1 MPEDKKPPQEFINWL
16 FAYYGEREAGA
27 YYAYVIKTGE
37 WQNDSIYLYWLK
49 NVASQE
55 GDNEEKL
62 RKAVGADALASILQ
76 KLRYTTDMTESE
88 AVELYTK
95 YEPIA
100 TSNLKAFLE
109 GLSPEIRNELN
120 QFSSEKDLQDRINRL
135 DVDRATK
142 ASIYDYMLSQE
153 TTAGMAIKAAE
164 GRSLAEEVEA
174 KAAQEKLKYEG
185 EVSKMQEQN
194 VITQMLDR
202 IQRTQPTPSAAPTGG
217 KDWESTQ
224 RLIDIFNKSPYQAGL
239 GEDIKRRLG
248 EVERQSEVQR
258 MRSLGWPVGKG
269 EQAFPMETAERERAR
284 ALLSAEQLQASRN
297 FMDEQKRA
305 EREGFNRALRSHFPY
320 PSPEP
325 TISRLIGQT
334 GLGKGTRLASFMES
348 ELRNEPGLER
358 RRRKWWEGILSLHE
372 PGPKYYTPDYL
383 AGMALLRN
391 PSLNPEELR
400 KESFVG
406 GRNESAS
413 ATLLD
418 PLYSVFN
425 EPIFRQRYFRR
436 PGVGTVPRLQP
447 AVRFR

>member
-62 RKAVGADALASILQ
+62 RKAVGADALAGILQ
-76 KLRYTTDMTESE
+76 KLLDTTDMTQAE
-88 AVELYTK
+88 AEELYAK
-95 YEPIA
+95 YESIA
-100 TSNLKAFLE
+100 VSNLKAFLE

-174 KAAQEKLKYEG
+174 RAEQERVKYQG
-185 EVSKMQEQN
+185 EVSKIKEQN
-194 VITQMLDR
+194 DINQMLDR
-202 IQRTQPTPSAAPTGG
+202 LRRSPYVGG

-248 EVERQSEVQR
+248 EVERLSEVER
-258 MRSLGWPVGKG
+258 MRSLGWPVGEG
-269 EQAFPMETAERERAR
+269 EQASPMETAERERAR

-305 EREGFNRALRSHFPY
+305 EREGFNRALRRHFPY

-334 GLGKGTRLASFMES
+334 GLGKGTKLASFMES

-358 RRRKWWEGILSLHE
+358 RRRKWWEHILSMHE
-372 PGPKYYTPDYL
+372 AGRPRYLTPDYL

-418 PLYSVFN
+418 PLYSIFN

>member
-174 KAAQEKLKYEG
+174 RAEQERVKYQG
-185 EVSKMQEQN
+185 EVSKIKEQN
-194 VITQMLDR
+194 DINQMLDR
-202 IQRTQPTPSAAPTGG
+202 LRRSPYVGG

-224 RLIDIFNKSPYQAGL
+224 RLIDIFNKSPYQAGM

-248 EVERQSEVQR
+248 EVERLSEVER

-269 EQAFPMETAERERAR
+269 EQAFPMETAAGERAR
-284 ALLSAEQLQASRN
+284 ALLLARQDQESRD
-297 FMDEQKRA
+297 FRDEQARQAKAGR
-305 EREGFNRALRSHFPY
+305 ERYIESTY
-320 PSPEP
+320 PSITPTIEAIGESTRLGLGTKLRDFLTSELYHGAQDPLFQRGRRYWWQGLFEPMPHGGMEGQSKASKKATAELEFERYERRRKVRQKP
-325 TISRLIGQT
+325 TIS
-334 GLGKGTRLASFMES
+334 
-348 ELRNEPGLER
+348 
-358 RRRKWWEGILSLHE
+358 
-372 PGPKYYTPDYL
+372 
-383 AGMALLRN
+383 
-391 PSLNPEELR
+391 PEEL
-400 KESFVG
+400 G
-406 GRNESAS
+406 GRGY
-413 ATLLD
+413 D
-418 PLYSVFN
+418 PIWGLFS